1 MFLREAWQELGI
13 DGMRG
18 QVEGQFD
25 SQVCILVTGR
35 SHGATSYSKES
46 ELGEE
51 DEFGFDCKVPVG
63 HPDRIVQQVVRY
75 T

>member
-1 MFLREAWQELGI
+1 MFLREPWQELGI

-35 SHGATSYSKES
+35 NHGATSYIKKS
-46 ELGEE
+46 ELWV
-51 DEFGFDCKVPVG
+51 DEFSFDCTVPVG

-75 T
+75 N